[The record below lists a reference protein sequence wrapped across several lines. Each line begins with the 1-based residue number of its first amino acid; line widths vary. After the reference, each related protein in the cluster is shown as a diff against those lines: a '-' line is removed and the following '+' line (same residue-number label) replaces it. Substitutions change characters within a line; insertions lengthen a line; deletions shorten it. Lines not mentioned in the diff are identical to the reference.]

1 VATTDRPASTSP
13 GLREGS
19 PGRALTASPPRGWW
33 RGWFAPAHRPLP
45 GPVDLLVALVIAA
58 VQVAGTIVYS
68 EGEPTRWSLDA
79 FAYLLLLAGP
89 AALLP
94 RRRWPEGAVAVTLA
108 AAAGYA
114 ASGYPRGPAGLPAFL
129 FAVVSA
135 IMMGR
140 RAFAWGALALGYAA
154 FIWLPRLVPDE
165 VERARSAANA
175 AANLAWLP
183 LVVAASEI
191 ARSRLERRA
200 ERARTAR
207 EETRR
212 RLSEERLRIARE
224 LHDVL
229 AHNISLINVQS
240 GVALH
245 LLDQRPEQARPAL
258 EAINQASDAALGEL
272 RSVLDVLSRDAGGD
286 GGPDPTGAWAP
297 SAPATGLRDLDGL
310 LRRTRAAGLDVDLAV
325 EGERRPVPAGVDLA
339 AFRIVQEALT
349 NVVRHAGDHARATV
363 RLTYAPAELVV
374 QVDDDGGPATGGP
387 GRATSEHTGRGIAG
401 MRERVQA
408 LGGTFTAGPR
418 PGRGFRV
425 RARFPREDGAR

>member
-1 VATTDRPASTSP
+1 VATIDRPADARP
-13 GLREGS
+13 GLGEEPR
-19 PGRALTASPPRGWW
+19 GRFLNAGPLRGWW
-33 RGWFAPAHRPLP
+33 RGWFAPAHRPRPRLL
-45 GPVDLLVALVIAA
+45 DLLVALVIAG
-58 VQVAGTIVYS
+58 VQVAGTLVYS
-68 EGEPTRWSLDA
+68 EGEPTRWSMDA

-114 ASGYPRGPAGLPAFL
+114 ASGYPRGPAGLPAFA

-154 FIWLPRLVPDE
+154 LVWLPSLVPDE
-165 VERARSAANA
+165 VERARSFANA
-175 AANLAWLP
+175 VANLAWLP
-183 LVVAASEI
+183 LLVAASEI

-207 EETRR
+207 EEARR
-212 RLSEERLRIARE
+212 RVSEERIRIARE

-272 RSVLDVLSRDAGGD
+272 RSVLDVLSRGAGGE
-286 GGPDPTGAWAP
+286 GGPDPTGAWVP
-297 SAPATGLRDLDGL
+297 SAPAAGLRDLDGL
-310 LRRTRAAGLDVDLAV
+310 LRRTRAAGLDVDLAI
-325 EGERRPVPAGVDLA
+325 EGERRQVPAGVDLA

-349 NVVRHAGDHARATV
+349 NVVRHAGGDARATV
-363 RLTYAPAELVV
+363 HLTYHPAELVV
-374 QVDDDGGPATGGP
+374 RVDDDGAGRATGGP
-387 GRATSEHTGRGIAG
+387 GRATPAGVGRGIAG

-425 RARFPREDGAR
+425 QARFPR

>member
-1 VATTDRPASTSP
+1 MATTNRTAGARP
-13 GLREGS
+13 GLGEGP
-19 PGRALTASPPRGWW
+19 PGRWMTAGPLRGWW
-33 RGWFAPAHRPLP
+33 RGWFAPASTPRPRPL
-45 GPVDLLVALVIAA
+45 DLLLALAVAAI
-58 VQVAGTIVYS
+58 QVAGTLVYS

-79 FAYLLLLAGP
+79 FGYLLLLAGP

-94 RRRWPEGAVAVTLA
+94 RRRWPEGAVAATLGA
-108 AAAGYA
+108 AAAYA
-114 ASGYPRGPAGLPAFL
+114 ASGYPRGPAGLPAFT

-135 IMMGR
+135 IMLGR
-140 RAFAWGALALGYAA
+140 RSFAWGALAVAFPA
-154 FIWLPRLVPDE
+154 FIWLPLLVPDE
-165 VERARSAANA
+165 VERARSLANA

-183 LVVAASEI
+183 LLAAASEI
-191 ARSRLERRA
+191 ARSRLERRG

-207 EETRR
+207 EEARR
-212 RLSEERLRIARE
+212 RASEERLRIARE

-272 RSVLDVLSRDAGGD
+272 ASVLDVLSRGAGGD
-286 GGPDPTGAWAP
+286 GGPDPTGSWAP
-297 SAPATGLRDLDGL
+297 SPPAAGLGELDSL
-310 LRRTRAAGLDVDLAV
+310 LRRTRAAGLEVELAV

-349 NVVRHAGDHARATV
+349 NVVRHAGGDARAAV

-374 QVDDDGGPATGGP
+374 LVDDDGAGPVAGGP
-387 GRATSEHTGRGIAG
+387 QRASPAGAGRGIAG
-401 MRERVQA
+401 MLERVEA
-408 LGGTFTAGPR
+408 LGGTFSAAPR

-425 RARFPREDGAR
+425 RASFPVPR